1 MSDSQGTPDFE
12 KKPKEPEG
20 QPPYGQEPPADQ
32 PPQPQYGAPPPPPQY
47 GQPQQPPQYGA
58 PQPPQ
63 YGAPQPPQYGAPQPP
78 QYGAPQPPQYGAPQ
92 PPQYGAPQYGAPG
105 TLPPDQERLW
115 GGAAHW
121 SALVASLI
129 GLSFLGPLIVMLTKG
144 NESAF
149 VRRQAVES
157 LNFQLSML
165 IYFIV
170 SAILVL
176 VLIGLLL
183 LIVVGIMWLVFTI
196 MGSIKASNGEDYRYP
211 LTLRMVS

>member
-12 KKPKEPEG
+12 KKPQQPEG
-20 QPPYGQEPPADQ
+20 QPPYGQQPPAAQ
-32 PPQPQYGAPPPPPQY
+32 PPQYGAPPPPPQY
-47 GQPQQPPQYGA
+47 GHPQQPQYGA
-58 PQPPQ
+58 PQQPQYGAQQQPQ
-63 YGAPQPPQYGAPQPP
+63 YGAPQQFGAPPYGAPR
-78 QYGAPQPPQYGAPQ
+78 
-92 PPQYGAPQYGAPG
+92 

-121 SALVASLI
+121 SALVASLL
-129 GLSFLGPLIVMLTKG
+129 GLAFVGPLIVMLTKG

-165 IYFIV
+165 IYAIA
-170 SAILVL
+170 SAILIIVL
-176 VLIGLLL
+176 VGFLLL
-183 LIVVGIMWLVFTI
+183 LVVAVLWLVFTI
-196 MGSIKASNGEDYRYP
+196 MGAIKASNGEDYRYP

>member
-12 KKPKEPEG
+12 KKPQQSEG
-20 QPPYGQEPPADQ
+20 QPPYGQQYPADQ
-32 PPQPQYGAPPPPPQY
+32 PPQYGAPPPPPQY
-47 GQPQQPPQYGA
+47 GHPQQPQYGAQQQPQYGAQQQPQYGA
-58 PQPPQ
+58 PQQ
-63 YGAPQPPQYGAPQPP
+63 FGAPP
-78 QYGAPQPPQYGAPQ
+78 
-92 PPQYGAPQYGAPG
+92 YGAPG

-121 SALVASLI
+121 SALVASLL
-129 GLSFLGPLIVMLTKG
+129 GLAFLGPLIVMLTKG

-165 IYFIV
+165 IYAIA
-170 SAILVL
+170 SAILIIVL
-176 VLIGLLL
+176 VGFLLL
-183 LIVVGIMWLVFTI
+183 LVVAVLWLVFTI
-196 MGSIKASNGEDYRYP
+196 MGAIKASNGEDYRYP